1 MIDPI
6 LGNLQL
12 RLTNLHIRYEDEGSY
27 PGHRLCLGLLLRK
40 VSAHSVDEAGRKAF
54 VTANAL
60 QCLRKVGG
68 VMACVWT
75 PKREVHSITKKHAK
89 VMSKRQ
95 NDASK

>member
-60 QCLRKVGG
+60 QCLRKVGRR
-68 VMACVWT
+68 VMAGTRSDVLLLIVELCCV
-75 PKREVHSITKKHAK
+75 
-89 VMSKRQ
+89 
-95 NDASK
+95 